1 MPRGRAETPS
11 FRLGLQD
18 DLLLLKDDSIT
29 LAQLRELASRRL
41 VTLRS
46 GVSYSVAK
54 KIIKKNLT
62 DRLDEIRGGRSVD
75 DARPGQGSAAAAA
88 SISSTLPES
97 PDSASPLLGH
107 RLSYSAAVVQPSASR
122 MTPLGKV
129 PKPRTPLAPLTS
141 PSASLQE
148 GQGDRGEAPN
158 AAQRAADAN
167 IPAQAAG
174 SSSSDT
180 ISQLQQRL
188 SDTEARVAVL
198 TAELGR
204 LQQQQ
209 RATHSQALAATQ
221 GLSSLQGAVE
231 RLQDGA
237 AHSQRLQ
244 QDVSNLHSRQAQL
257 AEQQQREECQRSVV
271 LRTPEQLSNHQ
282 TAEHAE
288 QLLRQKL
295 GVQVTVLRAQQLG
308 QHSPRSGSSSPRS
321 GGVKATYKVVL
332 ANNAE
337 RDAVL
342 RAKPKALRGSAI
354 SIDVLL
360 TKQQMAKKQQLLP
373 VAKSAAAAGRRVQW
387 RYDMLYIDGTLH
399 NGTAS
404 LPPRRQQQQR
414 EDSTTPVQPSHG
426 TASLPPRRQQQQRQD
441 SAAPVQ
447 PSSASPAVLPTEGEW
462 VLPKAHSKKA
472 RQRQKQLVKEQQQ
485 QRQGSPSSS
494 RGVSIDTQGV
504 PVGTRVSVDTGAVS
518 VDTLG
523 VSVDTR
529 AHSPPAAKAPAGL
542 GKARRVRKTG
552 GSGSTGSRSAA
563 PSSPTSPP
571 RA

>member
-88 SISSTLPES
+88 SVSSTLPES

-141 PSASLQE
+141 LSASLQE
-148 GQGDRGEAPN
+148 AQGDRGEAPT

-174 SSSSDT
+174 SSSSSDT

-244 QDVSNLHSRQAQL
+244 QDVSNLHSRQEQL

-271 LRTPEQLSNHQ
+271 LRMPEQLSNRQ

-321 GGVKATYKVVL
+321 GGGKATYKVVL
-332 ANNAE
+332 ANSAE

-360 TKQQMAKKQQLLP
+360 CECQAADGQE
-373 VAKSAAAAGRRVQW
+373 AAAAACGQ
-387 RYDMLYIDGTLH
+387 
-399 NGTAS
+399 AC
-404 LPPRRQQQQR
+404 
-414 EDSTTPVQPSHG
+414 
-426 TASLPPRRQQQQRQD
+426 
-441 SAAPVQ
+441 
-447 PSSASPAVLPTEGEW
+447 
-462 VLPKAHSKKA
+462 
-472 RQRQKQLVKEQQQ
+472 
-485 QRQGSPSSS
+485 
-494 RGVSIDTQGV
+494 
-504 PVGTRVSVDTGAVS
+504 
-518 VDTLG
+518 
-523 VSVDTR
+523 
-529 AHSPPAAKAPAGL
+529 
-542 GKARRVRKTG
+542 G
-552 GSGSTGSRSAA
+552 GS
-563 PSSPTSPP
+563 
-571 RA
+571 RATCAVAI